1 MALFNDW
8 KELVRA
14 MRNIRAEY
22 NIEPAIK
29 TGPTIICS
37 DASRCDSEGDESL
50 RC

>member
-22 NIEPAIK
+22 NIEP
-29 TGPTIICS
+29 
-37 DASRCDSEGDESL
+37 GDKNGSYDHL
-50 RC
+50 